1 MLTGDE
7 NLRMMARLLH
17 LRPREAAA
25 RSAELLAE
33 FGLEDARDRRV
44 KTYSGGMRRRLDLA
58 ISMIV
63 RPALLFLDEPTT
75 GLDPRSREQLWGTVR
90 KLADEGVT
98 VLLTTQ
104 YLAEADVLADRIAML
119 DHGRIVAEGSA
130 DELKSSL
137 RGEVVRLQ
145 FADPGDY
152 KRALREVD
160 AHRRRRAA
168 AHRRGRHRR
177 LRRLRL
183 PAARP
188 APGRGRARGAG
199 VGRPPQPRR
208 RVPVPDRHQPHRRE
222 RKRPM
227 STAAYALSDTSVMI
241 TRCMR
246 RSLRD
251 PEAFFTALMLPIILM
266 LLFVYIF
273 GGDLN
278 TGGRYVNYVVPG
290 LIVLCAG
297 FGAGT
302 TAVVVATDMSSG
314 IVDRFRSMPIHA
326 SSVLAGHIVASLAR
340 NLLATAL
347 VIGVGLGVG
356 WRPTDSPVRWLG
368 AVAMIVAF
376 ILAMSWLAA
385 AFGLLVR
392 SPEAATGATFVLMFI
407 PYLSTAFV
415 PARTL
420 PAVLRPIAANQPFTP
435 VIETMR
441 GLWMGRT
448 STGASVGHEALL
460 AGLYCAAI
468 LVISFVCASRLYTR
482 RTAA

>member
-1 MLTGDE
+1 
-7 NLRMMARLLH
+7 
-17 LRPREAAA
+17 
-25 RSAELLAE
+25 
-33 FGLEDARDRRV
+33 
-44 KTYSGGMRRRLDLA
+44 
-58 ISMIV
+58 
-63 RPALLFLDEPTT
+63 
-75 GLDPRSREQLWGTVR
+75 
-90 KLADEGVT
+90 
-98 VLLTTQ
+98 
-104 YLAEADVLADRIAML
+104 
-119 DHGRIVAEGSA
+119 
-130 DELKSSL
+130 
-137 RGEVVRLQ
+137 
-145 FADPGDY
+145 
-152 KRALREVD
+152 
-160 AHRRRRAA
+160 
-168 AHRRGRHRR
+168 
-177 LRRLRL
+177 
-183 PAARP
+183 
-188 APGRGRARGAG
+188 
-199 VGRPPQPRR
+199 
-208 RVPVPDRHQPHRRE
+208 
-222 RKRPM
+222 M

-241 TRCMR
+241 TRCLR

-278 TGGRYVNYVVPG
+278 TGGKYVNYVVPG
-290 LIVLCAG
+290 LIVLCAA

-347 VIGVGLGVG
+347 VIAVGLGVG
-356 WRPTDSPVRWLG
+356 WRPTDSPIRWL
-368 AVAMIVAF
+368 AAAAMIVAF

-385 AFGLLVR
+385 IFGLIVR

-460 AGLYCAAI
+460 AGVYCAAI
-468 LVISFVCASRLYTR
+468 LVVSFVGASRLYTR